1 MAIFLRYKIQSKKFS
16 FQSPCWMGEKKVI
29 LKERENKKKTMLR
42 LVVYR
47 QQCLQTVV
55 MTKFSWIETTAA
67 IKFREL
73 PKTLKTKALV
83 PGKTT
88 AKQVNRQEEQ
98 EDVIS
103 SLSCWLLLEMK
114 IL

>member
-1 MAIFLRYKIQSKKFS
+1 MLNGR
-16 FQSPCWMGEKKVI
+16 KKVI
-29 LKERENKKKTMLR
+29 RKEREKKKKTMLR

-55 MTKFSWIETTAA
+55 TRKFSRIETTAA

-73 PKTLKTKALV
+73 PRTLKTKLLV

-88 AKQVNRQEEQ
+88 AKQVNRQNG
-98 EDVIS
+98 S
-103 SLSCWLLLEMK
+103 M
-114 IL
+114 